1 MKRFKDLKLSV
12 KLIGGG
18 LLAVLVP
25 MLIVGVICIKT
36 ASKALIK
43 GGEQAALQVARDL
56 AGTAELFLEEELK
69 FANEMAMTPLLV
81 DTINQ
86 ISENGLEASM
96 EAVDKLDQYF
106 ARVHGKI
113 GASYDVFF
121 VSNSQGTTVADS
133 VGGADKAMRKK
144 KINIKSRD
152 YFKAGKAGNSIISI
166 PIQSKASGNPVVVL
180 SVPIKTKS
188 GKFGGVF
195 GAVLKL
201 DTLSKKLTSVKIG
214 ETGYPF
220 LINKGGIII
229 AHPKKEFIFKLDLK
243 TLKGMEEITRRMM
256 AQESGVEGYVFK
268 GVEKISGFA
277 NIPATGWSIA
287 VTQNKD
293 EFMTAVNKMIK
304 YNSIV
309 GLIVLVIVGLLIFV
323 FSLQM
328 IKPINDAVAGLKDI
342 SEGDGDLT
350 KRLTVSTG
358 DEVGIL
364 SQAFNTFIEKLH
376 TMITDITQGVDTLSS
391 SSTELSSIAEEMSSS
406 ADQTSGKSNTVA
418 TAAEEMT
425 SNMNSVSAAM
435 EQSSTNVNTVASAA
449 EEMSSTINE
458 IAQNAEKAR
467 GISINAVEKVNES
480 TGKMNELGVA
490 AQAIGQVVETI
501 TDISEQVNLLSLNA
515 TIEAARAGEAGK
527 GFAVVA
533 NEIKDLAKQTS
544 EASMDIK
551 EKIDNIQESSSG
563 TLAGMKEISAVITE
577 VNDIVS
583 TIATAVEEQSSATRE
598 ISENISQASQ
608 GIEEV
613 NQNVSQSSIVA
624 DEITKD
630 ISDVNQS
637 SSEMADRSGQVSLSA
652 EDLSKLAAK
661 LDGMVGRFKV

>member
-1 MKRFKDLKLSV
+1 MKKFKDLKLSV

-18 LLAVLVP
+18 LLAVVIP
-25 MLIVGVICIKT
+25 MVIVGFISINT
-36 ASKALIK
+36 ASKALVK
-43 GGEQAALQVARDL
+43 AGEATAFQVASDL
-56 AGTAELFLEEELK
+56 AETTEMFLEEELK
-69 FANEMAMTPLLV
+69 FAKGMALTPLLM
-81 DTINQ
+81 DTVNQ
-86 ISENGLEASM
+86 VAENGMDASM
-96 EAVDKLDQYF
+96 DAVEKLDQYF
-106 ARVHGKI
+106 GTVHGKI
-113 GASYDVFF
+113 GADYELFIL
-121 VSNSQGTTVADS
+121 SNSEGMTICDS
-133 VGGADKAMRKK
+133 ANGALRKK
-144 KINIKSRD
+144 KISIADRD
-152 YFKAGKAGNSIISI
+152 YFKAGKVGNSIISI

-180 SVPIKTKS
+180 SVPIKTRS

-201 DTLSKKLTSVKIG
+201 DALSKKLTSVKIG

-220 LINKGGIII
+220 MINKEGIII

-256 AQESGVEGYVFK
+256 AQESGVEKYVFK
-268 GVEKISGFA
+268 GVEKVSGFA
-277 NIPATGWSIA
+277 SVPSTGWSLG

-293 EFMTAVNKMIK
+293 EFMAAVNAMIK

-350 KRLTVSTG
+350 KRLTVSSG

-364 SQAFNTFIEKLH
+364 STAFNTFIEKLH

-391 SSTELSSIAEEMSSS
+391 SSTELSSIAEQMSVSS
-406 ADQTSGKSNTVA
+406 EQTSEKSNTVA
-418 TAAEEMT
+418 AAAEEMT
-425 SNMNSVSAAM
+425 ANMNSVSAAM

-458 IAQNAEKAR
+458 IARNAEKAR

-480 TGKMNELGVA
+480 TGKMNELGDA

-551 EKIDNIQESSSG
+551 AKIDNIQESSNG
-563 TLAGMKEISAVITE
+563 TLAGMKEVSAVITE

-661 LDGMVGRFKV
+661 LDEMVGRFKV

>member
-1 MKRFKDLKLSV
+1 VKRFKDLKLSV

-25 MLIVGVICIKT
+25 MLIVGIISIKT
-36 ASKALIK
+36 ASKALVK
-43 GGEQAALQVARDL
+43 EGESAAFQVAKDL
-56 AGTAELFLEEELK
+56 AGTAEMFLEEELK
-69 FANEMAMTPLLV
+69 FANEIALAPMIVEAV
-81 DTINQ
+81 SQ
-86 ISENGLEASM
+86 VEEKGVENSM
-96 EAVDKLDQYF
+96 EALKKVDRYF
-106 ARVHGKI
+106 GKSHGKI
-113 GASYDVFF
+113 GASYDLFIL
-121 VSNSQGTTVADS
+121 SDSRGITIADS
-133 VGGADKAMRKK
+133 SNGALRKK
-144 KINIKSRD
+144 KVSLADRD
-152 YFKAGKAGNSIISI
+152 YFKAGKAGKSIIGK
-166 PIQSKASGNPVVVL
+166 PIKSRASGLPVVVV
-180 SVPIKTKS
+180 SVPIKTRS

-201 DTLSKKLTSVKIG
+201 ESLSQKLASVKMG
-214 ETGYPF
+214 KTGYPF
-220 LINKGGIII
+220 MINKEGIII

-243 TLKGMEEITRRMM
+243 KLNGMEDITRRMM
-256 AQESGVEGYVFK
+256 AQEFGIQEYTFK
-268 GVEKISGFA
+268 GTEKLSGFA
-277 NIPATGWSIA
+277 PIPSTSWSLA

-293 EFMTAVNKMIK
+293 EFMAAVYAMVK
-304 YNSIV
+304 YNIIV
-309 GLIVLVIVGLLIFV
+309 GVFVLIVVGLFIFV
-323 FSLQM
+323 LSRQI
-328 IKPINDAVAGLKDI
+328 IKPINDAVEGLKDI

-350 KRLTVSTG
+350 KRLTVSSR
-358 DEVGIL
+358 DEVGVL
-364 SQAFNTFIEKLH
+364 STAFNTFIDKLH

-406 ADQTSGKSNTVA
+406 AEQTSEKSNTVA
-418 TAAEEMT
+418 AAAEEMT
-425 SNMNSVSAAM
+425 ANMNSVSAAM

-458 IAQNAEKAR
+458 IAQNAEQAR

-480 TGKMNELGVA
+480 TDKMNELGSA

-544 EASMDIK
+544 DASLDIK
-551 EKIDNIQESSSG
+551 IKIDNIQESSAG
-563 TLAGMKEISAVITE
+563 TLTGMGEVRTVINE
-577 VNDIVS
+577 VSDIVA

-598 ISENISQASQ
+598 ISENISQAST

-630 ISDVNQS
+630 ITDVNQS
-637 SSEMADRSGQVSLSA
+637 SNEMADRSGQVSLSA
-652 EDLSKLAAK
+652 EDLSKLASQ
-661 LDGMVGRFKV
+661 LDQMVGRFKV